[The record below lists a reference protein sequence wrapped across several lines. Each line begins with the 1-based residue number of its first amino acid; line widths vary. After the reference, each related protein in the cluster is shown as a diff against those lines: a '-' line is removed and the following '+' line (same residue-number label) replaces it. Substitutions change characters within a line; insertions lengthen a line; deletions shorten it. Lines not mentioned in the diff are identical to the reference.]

1 MKDKEIQLVQNQL
14 SQSYQ
19 EQQMEIEQKTTQLL
33 QLQTE
38 LELKNK
44 HQSSIAIDHKQSL
57 DLLNGHVERLK
68 DMLAQKTNLNEEMEA
83 QNKLYLS

>member
-1 MKDKEIQLVQNQL
+1 
-14 SQSYQ
+14 
-19 EQQMEIEQKTTQLL
+19 MEIDEKTKQLL

-44 HQSSIAIDHKQSL
+44 HQSSVTNDHKQSL

-68 DMLAQKTNLNEEMEA
+68 EMLAQKTSLNEEMEA
-83 QNKLYLS
+83 QNKHYIAQLGDLKRVVYE